1 MSGPA
6 DSGAAG
12 RNGSFWGTVKAV
24 GWSFVGLR
32 KRADLES
39 DVAKL
44 NPIHIIIVG
53 FAGVFLFVIALI
65 VLVNWVVAK

>member
-53 FAGVFLFVIALI
+53 FAGVILFVIALI